1 MDRTEYFN
9 HTRPT
14 EIQLNHTEDSR
25 VEAIL
30 TRFRSSSQFGVVS
43 GFEISVNAI
52 TGTLI
57 DIAVGSGY
65 TGGTYLSD
73 SYESNN
79 SGELIITTDAA
90 YTAQGVALADY
101 TVGRVNYVSLVY
113 SETGSYPLAE
123 RTWPFTAHNTVMTRT
138 FTVSVLTDTAWA
150 ALSAAELN
158 NRILLGTV
166 TARGAGVNLI
176 STDISQFVQP
186 KTHPYSTGL
195 STITG
200 VTINKISQDT
210 RIGTGVVRYSFTLNQ
225 LYWQAPN
232 DTEGAGVTVPS
243 SGVYTLYSTD
253 TSYWMEVTVTSAALP
268 IVNVSENVYIR
279 SLYGRSVPIFSATD
293 TAHRDMIGSGQV
305 TTTNPHGM
313 TLTDIPGGN
322 LDLADLFHL
331 NAISGD
337 AATDQ
342 LLCQIDLVNDRVQI
356 TNYGTY
362 ANSFLIDGNIIP
374 VLNGVPAGN
383 PAYVQF
389 SPITEASADYMIY
402 VDNNGNQLAVRIAT
416 YTPAAP
422 GDYNVLFSAN
432 IRIYDIHNSTQGNGT
447 LTWDDTART
456 LKWRSPA
463 DALIGFGT
471 PQYVIEEDW
480 GTGNHSGYYKLYSN
494 NGTDWI
500 LVRVLGA
507 IGGAGTSTFDIRK
520 DEASYADE
528 SILKLAVVTWN
539 QTDEVLVN
547 IRDIRRFVS
556 SDIRPHVEYEH
567 DAEGLHTKVL
577 RQELR
582 IGVESQGLHA
592 MAQDQQAIF
601 GEVVTGNTAVYGS
614 AGSLLGVQGVA
625 SASGIYGYAT
635 GTGVMGSALNTAGVY
650 GKASATGVAGSAVE
664 TGVYA
669 TAMVN
674 TAIYGV
680 GGRNLAVYGVVT
692 NATNAFAENITGMY
706 GVAEAT
712 PAANSQVFGV
722 YGNATNAATAAS
734 ATGVFGKA
742 VAGTGVVGSGGIVGV
757 FGNCVTALA
766 GTGVATAAETAYGVR
781 VIATNATNQSSAIAV
796 LGSAPGNLA
805 TGVFGVAASGTGAYG
820 SGLNRGL
827 HASGGAAAY
836 VSAVWGLVA
845 VADNSINNAASQAIG
860 VYGAATNAANTK
872 YEIGVNG
879 AVVGTYATGVCGNA
893 VGNSATGVLGAGP
906 GVSGTG
912 VAGTASGAG
921 GSGVYAEGNLAGV
934 VASAYGNPGIAGK
947 FVHASAG
954 GTAIS
959 ATGAYLGAVISA
971 GDNTRAAG
979 IYGISVVALNNTNDG
994 ASLAVGLYASAYN
1007 YADGID
1013 CVGVSGIAGVGVF
1026 GKGVPTGGIGVYG
1039 LCSADN
1045 GNGVYGT
1052 GRSIGVQGYVTTA
1065 GATGVYGYH
1074 NDSGAAIFGNAPVA
1088 GGTGLYGVGSSIGIY
1103 GSINVNARGIFGS
1116 APNGTGVCGEGVTG
1130 VHGIATNPVGI
1141 GVWGW
1146 AGGTGVY
1153 GTALVSAMYAAGGN
1167 SVIGAH
1173 AYSNVAQYSAV
1184 YGAHITATADH
1195 GNARAVGISV
1205 WADASNA
1212 AYNGW
1217 FSKIRGGAGFYGG
1230 NTTISV
1236 YQGYLNILVYNSA
1249 DGSYYIGAVP
1259 FSNYGAAS
1267 VLN

>member
-43 GFEISVNAI
+43 GFEMSVNAV

-73 SYESNN
+73 SYETDD
-79 SGELIITTDAA
+79 SGELITTTDAA

-101 TVGRVNYVSLVY
+101 TVGRVNYVSLAY
-113 SETGSYPLAE
+113 AETGAYPLAE
-123 RTWPFTAHNTVMTRT
+123 RTWPFTAHDTVITRT
-138 FTVSVLTDTAWA
+138 FSVSVVTDTAWA

-158 NRILLGTV
+158 KRILLGTV

-195 STITG
+195 STLTG
-200 VTINKISQDT
+200 VVINKISQET
-210 RIGTGVVRYSFTLNQ
+210 RIGTGVIRYSFTLNQ

-268 IVNVSENVYIR
+268 IANVSENVYIR
-279 SLYGRSVPIFSATD
+279 SLYGRAVPIFSATD
-293 TAHRDMIGSGQV
+293 TAHRDMVGSGQV

-342 LLCQIDLVNDRVQI
+342 LLCQIDLVNDRIQV

-362 ANSFLIDGNIIP
+362 ANSFLIDGQIIP
-374 VLNGVPAGN
+374 VLNGVPAGA
-383 PAYVQF
+383 PGYVQF

-447 LTWDDTART
+447 LTWDDAART

-480 GTGNHSGYYKLYSN
+480 GSGNHSGYYKLYSN

-507 IGGAGTSTFDIRK
+507 IGGAGTSTFDVRK

-556 SDIRPHVEYEH
+556 SEIRPHVEYEH
-567 DAEGLHTKVL
+567 DEFGLHTKVL

-614 AGSLLGVQGVA
+614 AGSLLGVQGIA
-625 SASGIYGYAT
+625 SASGVYGYAT
-635 GTGVMGSALNTAGVY
+635 NTAVLGSALNTVGAY
-650 GKASATGVAGSAVE
+650 GRASATGVGASAVE

-669 TAMVN
+669 TAAVN

-680 GGRNLAVYGVVT
+680 GGRNLAVYGFVT

-757 FGNCVTALA
+757 FGNCVTAFA
-766 GTGVATAAETAYGVR
+766 GTGSATAAETAYGVNAF
-781 VIATNATNQSSAIAV
+781 ATNATNQGSAIGVRGSVGGLLATAV
-796 LGSAPGNLA
+796 YGSAP
-805 TGVFGVAASGTGAYG
+805 TGT
-820 SGLNRGL
+820 
-827 HASGGAAAY
+827 
-836 VSAVWGLVA
+836 
-845 VADNSINNAASQAIG
+845 G
-860 VYGAATNAANTK
+860 VYGAASLR
-872 YEIGVNG
+872 G
-879 AVVGTYATGVCGNA
+879 VVGSASNTAVYGTAATATA
-893 VGNSATGVLGAGP
+893 VYGAAALATAVY
-906 GVSGTG
+906 G
-912 VAGTASGAG
+912 VASTYGGYYSAINSVALQAVADADFGVYASAKSSMGVYGQANVNYAGYFKVSNVNVGYANPVYGVVGTASGQHVDQNVIGGQFEANNAGHAASAIGLIGSAG
-921 GSGVYAEGNLAGV
+921 GVAATGLYGYAPVGTGVYGVANNNAVRGVATSYGAVGVATDSGVYGEAKTGV
-934 VASAYGNPGIAGK
+934 GVCGIAY
-947 FVHASAG
+947 S
-954 GTAIS
+954 
-959 ATGAYLGAVISA
+959 
-971 GDNTRAAG
+971 N
-979 IYGISVVALNNTNDG
+979 
-994 ASLAVGLYASAYN
+994 
-1007 YADGID
+1007 
-1013 CVGVSGIAGVGVF
+1013 VGVF
-1026 GKGVPTGGIGVYG
+1026 GTVINAGDP
-1039 LCSADN
+1039 
-1045 GNGVYGT
+1045 YGT
-1052 GRSIGVQGYVTTA
+1052 DVTAIYGAASVKNA
-1065 GATGVYGYH
+1065 GAFYAVGGKFEASNIIVPASAMGINATVGGAGATAIFGYHGASGRAIYGSAPAADGTGVYGY
-1074 NDSGAAIFGNAPVA
+1074 GNN
-1088 GGTGLYGVGSSIGIY
+1088 Y
-1103 GSINVNARGIFGS
+1103 
-1116 APNGTGVCGEGVTG
+1116 
-1130 VHGIATNPVGI
+1130 
-1141 GVWGW
+1141 
-1146 AGGTGVY
+1146 GVY
-1153 GTALVSAMYAAGGN
+1153 GTAAVRGVQGNGAVGGYFVGANTGAYGTAVVSAIYAVGGN
-1167 SVIGAH
+1167 SVLGAS

-1184 YGAHITATADH
+1184 YGAHVTATADH

-1212 AYNGW
+1212 QYNGW
-1217 FSKIRGGAGFYGG
+1217 FSKIRGGAGFYGAP
-1230 NTTISV
+1230 TTISV
-1236 YQGYLNILVYNSA
+1236 YQGYLNILVYNSV